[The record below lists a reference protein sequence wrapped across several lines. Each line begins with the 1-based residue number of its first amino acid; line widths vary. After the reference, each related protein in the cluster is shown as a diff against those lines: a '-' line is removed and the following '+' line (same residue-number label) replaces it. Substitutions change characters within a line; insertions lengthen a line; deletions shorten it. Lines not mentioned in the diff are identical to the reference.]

1 MSKWDMRNAAAFTAI
16 GVGAGILVPFC
27 AMGISL
33 AVDSMFE
40 DWVFFSKLSIGVLGV
55 VCIIPLLYGLVKQ
68 GTRKF
73 EFFSPTAIFPLLY
86 FAVFGLGSLGLLAR
100 DNPHVIVILW
110 YAIGG
115 MIFYYIGVVFT
126 GLALNFSK
134 ERKTTRR
141 VVSVDWDPYLV
152 KVLISFLLVIGLFAT
167 VYHAWKT
174 GLPIFIPN
182 LEEVRIK
189 VQQEVSNYVIFLMRL
204 ITPAYFFLLTYGLLY
219 RKVKRVTL
227 VFLFLAGISVLVSL
241 ANRHDIFTFLIGSVI
256 IYNFAGKKVSL
267 SKLLATLFTGL
278 VFLMSV
284 SFYRLAILS
293 HTTPEKAFLM
303 KVAGTNTA
311 RMFVAYMILQF
322 TVYPTNFATY
332 LETFPRVLPFEWGYS
347 FVRAVSTI
355 LPGHQELLD
364 EYVKSS
370 LKLDFLGGGINPTLL
385 GELYANFGY
394 AGIVVM
400 GVYGVVITFLFR
412 KMLESRDGIFVVSYA
427 YGISCLLLATI
438 GGFFSYFLFF
448 YYIVVMAFMH
458 LMLKRKRFS
467 EDFIGE
473 NSSYK

>member
-1 MSKWDMRNAAAFTAI
+1 MRNAVAFTAV
-16 GVGAGILVPFC
+16 GVGVGILVPFC
-27 AMGISL
+27 TMGISL
-33 AVDSMFE
+33 AVESMLE
-40 DWVFFSKLSIGVLGV
+40 DWAFFSKLSIGVLGV
-55 VCIIPLLYGLVKQ
+55 VCIIPLLYGLVKL

-100 DNPHVIVILW
+100 DNQHIIVILW

-115 MIFYYIGVVFT
+115 MIFYYMGVVLT

-134 ERKTTRR
+134 RRETTLR
-141 VVSVDWDPYLV
+141 VVSVDWEPYLV
-152 KVLISFLLVIGLFAT
+152 KMLISFLLVIGLSAT

-189 VQQEVSNYVIFLMRL
+189 VQQEVSGYVMFLMRL
-204 ITPAYFFLLTYGLLY
+204 ITPAFFFLLAYGLLY
-219 RKVKRVTL
+219 RKVKAVTL
-227 VFLFLAGISVLVSL
+227 ILYFLVGIFILLSL
-241 ANRHDIFTFLIGSVI
+241 GNRHDIFTFIMVSVI
-256 IYNFAGKKVSL
+256 IFNFAGKKVSL
-267 SKLLATLFTGL
+267 SRLFVVLLVGL
-278 VFLMSV
+278 IFLMSV
-284 SFYRLAILS
+284 GFYRLATLS
-293 HTTPEKAFLM
+293 HSTPEKAFLI
-303 KVAGTNTA
+303 KVAGTDTA

-322 TVYPTNFATY
+322 TVYPANFATY

-355 LPGHQELLD
+355 VPGHQELLD

-394 AGIVVM
+394 VGIVVM
-400 GVYGVVITFLFR
+400 SVYGVVITFLFR
-412 KMLESRDGIFVVSYA
+412 KMLETRDGIFVVSYA

-438 GGFFSYFLFF
+438 GGLFSYFLFF
-448 YYIVVMAFMH
+448 YYVVVMGFMH
-458 LMLKRKRFS
+458 LILKRKRFS